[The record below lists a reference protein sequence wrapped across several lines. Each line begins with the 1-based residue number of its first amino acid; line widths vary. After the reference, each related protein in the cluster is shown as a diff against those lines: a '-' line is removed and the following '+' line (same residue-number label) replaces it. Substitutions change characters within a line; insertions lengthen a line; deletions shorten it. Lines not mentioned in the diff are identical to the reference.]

1 MRLANLLR
9 VTSRRHPGAPVRDTG
24 EYIKAGTGFTPC
36 QFCAMYI
43 SRFLPGILAPGGR
56 TDKSCTVNIAE
67 TWTLLSAM
75 LGMLLEMAPPFM
87 RQDAGF
93 AASSAALI
101 ATCIYSMVTG
111 TAQDA
116 VRSVPSQL
124 PLFGSLPADCCFMSF
139 ANTNLWDEPAHRQ
152 R

>member
-1 MRLANLLR
+1 M
-9 VTSRRHPGAPVRDTG
+9 TSRRHPGAPVRDTG
-24 EYIKAGTGFTPC
+24 ESIKARTGFTPC

-43 SRFLPGILAPGGR
+43 SRFLSRILAPGGR
-56 TDKSCTVNIAE
+56 TDKSCTVFTVVN
-67 TWTLLSAM
+67 LD
-75 LGMLLEMAPPFM
+75 PPQCGAGYVARIGPPSM

-116 VRSVPSQL
+116 VRSVPRQL
-124 PLFGSLPADCCFMSF
+124 PLFGSLPADCCFISL
-139 ANTNLWDEPAHRQ
+139 AKTNLWDKPAHPSDRLVFTS
-152 R
+152 